1 MDGETRE
8 RDERERRERN
18 YSVTTMLLLDR
29 LQRYKIRPKGNKT
42 TMSGSETSPAAKKA
56 RKSIDI
62 SAPNDERV
70 GRAARL
76 MLNNPTYSVPQA
88 MLANDFT

>member
-1 MDGETRE
+1 MSG
-8 RDERERRERN
+8 
-18 YSVTTMLLLDR
+18 
-29 LQRYKIRPKGNKT
+29 
-42 TMSGSETSPAAKKA
+42 SGSETSPAAKKA

-88 MLANDFT
+88 MMANDFT

>member
-1 MDGETRE
+1 V
-8 RDERERRERN
+8 RERRERN
-18 YSVTTMLLLDR
+18 YIVTLRYRLR
-29 LQRYKIRPKGNKT
+29 LQRYKILKGKGNKT
-42 TMSGSETSPAAKKA
+42 TMSGETSPAAKKA

>member
-1 MDGETRE
+1 
-8 RDERERRERN
+8 
-18 YSVTTMLLLDR
+18 
-29 LQRYKIRPKGNKT
+29 
-42 TMSGSETSPAAKKA
+42 MSGSETTSPAAKKA

>member
-1 MDGETRE
+1 MRE
-8 RDERERRERN
+8 N
-18 YSVTTMLLLDR
+18 VTPMYFYLLLVSR
-29 LQRYKIRPKGNKT
+29 FVVTALLIVTVYSWRYKNIIGVT

>member
-1 MDGETRE
+1 MVVLWRAGDT
-8 RDERERRERN
+8 RDERLERT
-18 YSVTTMLLLDR
+18 V
-29 LQRYKIRPKGNKT
+29 LQLRRYKNNKT

-88 MLANDFT
+88 MLANEFT

>member
-1 MDGETRE
+1 LRFAIEETRE
-8 RDERERRERN
+8 RDEREITS
-18 YSVTTMLLLDR
+18 YVTVTTYRLR
-29 LQRYKIRPKGNKT
+29 LQRYKILKGKGNKT
-42 TMSGSETSPAAKKA
+42 TMSGETSPAAKKA

>member
-1 MDGETRE
+1 MVVWSEDGETRE
-8 RDERERRERN
+8 RDEREIARLQRC
-18 YSVTTMLLLDR
+18 YCYR